1 MEKKK
6 LKKIKKLEKETRI
19 LKVMFAVDGRGAK
32 NTRMTLPITWF
43 KDMGIDLDN
52 RETSVTYSPRTKKIT
67 IKKKSL
73 KEEEKD

>member
-6 LKKIKKLEKETRI
+6 LKKIKKLEKETRT
-19 LKVMFAVDGRGAK
+19 LKVMFAVDGRGSK